1 MNFLILLLTTVISF
15 YLPLS
20 TSQERSQFQH
30 DLNEMT
36 ELHEQKLKE
45 YIEDAETKHKMEM
58 DEIEERKTNQINKLI
73 EEHDESFR
81 EMRSYYNDITQ
92 NNLILIGNLKEQL
105 EELKGQLEKSE
116 KQLVIVSI
124 HFA

>member
-1 MNFLILLLTTVISF
+1 
-15 YLPLS
+15 
-20 TSQERSQFQH
+20 
-30 DLNEMT
+30 MT
-36 ELHEQKLKE
+36 ELHEHKLKE
-45 YIEDAETKHKMEM
+45 YIDDAETKHKMEM

-81 EMRSYYNDITQ
+81 EMRNYYNDITQ

-124 HFA
+124 QFINLNLIHYHSFCFFFFLQRLPQKIVN